1 MHIISTATL
10 KLFYQSYPDAEANLS
25 AWNKVA
31 KSAKWENI
39 FEVRQAFKSA
49 DPVGQLTVFNIKGNK
64 YRLITYID
72 YQSKK
77 IFIRNILTHAEYNTD
92 KWKKND
98 PWFK

>member
-1 MHIISTATL
+1 MHIISTTTL
-10 KLFYQSYPDAEANLS
+10 KLFYQKYPDAESGLR

-31 KSAKWENI
+31 KSAKWQNI
-39 FEVRQAFKSA
+39 LEVRQAFNSA
-49 DPVGQLTVFNIKGNK
+49 DPVGELTVFNIQGNK

-77 IFIRNILTHAEYNTD
+77 IFIRNIITHTDYDTD
-92 KWKKND
+92 KWKND